1 MIGGIAQW
9 NVTVTSAMCKKVAD
23 DLTAFEKRFGKTY
36 DGPNFHFGSS
46 VEHLPIT
53 AKDKSKT
60 YPFVKKTL
68 KWIFLGYVLRS
79 GGRLVM

>member
-9 NVTVTSAMCKKVAD
+9 NVTVTSEMCKTVAD
-23 DLTAFEKRFGKTY
+23 GLTAFEKRFGKTC
-36 DGPNFHFGSS
+36 DGPYFHFGSS
-46 VEHLPIT
+46 VEYLPIT

-60 YPFVKKTL
+60 HQFVKKTL
-68 KWIFLGYVLRS
+68 KGIFLGYVLRS

>member
-1 MIGGIAQW
+1 M
-9 NVTVTSAMCKKVAD
+9 AD
-23 DLTAFEKRFGKTY
+23 GQTATEKQNFVKTF
-36 DGPNFHFGSS
+36 DGPIFFFGSS

-60 YPFVKKTL
+60 HQFVKKMP
-68 KWIFLGYVLRS
+68 KGIFLGYVLRS